1 MRLRK
6 SWCLVIAL
14 IAGLSTAAWTHSNSV
29 QNQNSSAVTNDGKI
43 PISTKSAEA
52 RKEFLLGRDLFDRG
66 LVPDAIPHFEKA
78 ISLDPDFAS
87 AELARA
93 NSAVRDPKG
102 AFEHVQKA
110 VSLADKVSE
119 GERLLILATEA
130 ELKGDPMKWKGSL
143 EKLVAAYPNDERA
156 ENELATFYFA
166 TQQYQLA
173 IDHSKKTTALA
184 PNFAPAYD
192 LLGYSY
198 REQGD
203 YADAESAFKKYT
215 ELIPD
220 SPDPYDAY
228 AELLLKMGK
237 FEESIAQYRKALAIN
252 PKFESS
258 RYGISAD
265 EMYLGRPEAA
275 QAILQEMAD
284 KAENESDQR
293 AAYFGMAILY
303 CDAGKFDQALKPVDK
318 MYDLSVER
326 KDPTAIALV
335 LQLQG
340 WIMMEM
346 GNHDG
351 AKRKFDGALQSI
363 ETSNLPQEVKDNWTV
378 RHHLDL
384 AALAIAQK
392 DYAAAKA
399 HAAEFRQGAEH
410 SKDPGELQ
418 QVHEMAGRIALAEN
432 DYANAVVELQQA
444 DLQDARNL
452 YWLGLA
458 YQGKGD
464 AAKAKDFFAKAAG
477 SNSLPSIHYAFIRA
491 KVLKMVQNKAVEG
504 KDPALQSLYDQ
515 HRWFEL
521 RQMINGRDA
530 PAFYKGAVASAFND
544 AVAAEKYLHEA
555 VNLHPNSDSAEDAH
569 SMLASLHM
577 RSGQYKRAAEQLDD
591 ILKLKPED
599 ADAQNARVLFEAWS
613 KHPDQSTLRV
623 RSTTIHADIKKDGV
637 KLPVLIHGKTVHWLL
652 DTGANFSLMSESEA
666 RMLGVGVDETSASV
680 ADSAGGSAKMRT
692 AVVNELAIGGVQ
704 MRNVAFLILPDSQEP
719 MSDWPRGERGVIG
732 IQIATALQSIRW
744 NRDGVFEVSSGSRQS
759 TKDDSD
765 LCFDGLSPVTRVQFE
780 GKELDFQLD
789 TGDQSGSQLWT
800 RFANDFPTLVK
811 QRGSESKQEIKQVGG
826 ANERATIVL
835 PEIPLRIGGLNTAL
849 RPAQVFSKPVGDDFH
864 HGLIGMDLLSQAREV
879 RIDFVSMTLELLP

>member
-1 MRLRK
+1 MHFPK
-6 SWCLVIAL
+6 SRCLVFTL
-14 IAGLSTAAWTHSNSV
+14 VAGMSTVAWTRSNCA
-29 QNQNSSAVTNDGKI
+29 QNQNSSGATNDGKI
-43 PISTKSAEA
+43 PITTKSVEA

-66 LVPDAIPHFEKA
+66 LVQDAIVHFEKA
-78 ISLDPDFAS
+78 IWLDPDFAS

-130 ELKGDPMKWKGSL
+130 ELNGDPMKWKGSL
-143 EKLVAAYPNDERA
+143 EKLVAAYPSDERA
-156 ENELATFYFA
+156 ENELATFYLA

-173 IDHSKKTTALA
+173 IDHSKRATVLA
-184 PNFAPAYD
+184 PTFAPAYD
-192 LLGYSY
+192 LLGYAY
-198 REQGD
+198 RERGD
-203 YADAESAFKKYT
+203 YPDAESAFKRYT

-237 FEESIAQYRKALAIN
+237 FDESIVQYRKALAIN

-284 KAENESDQR
+284 KAENESDRR
-293 AAYFGMAILY
+293 AAYFGMAIVY
-303 CDAGKFDQALKPVDK
+303 CDGGKFDQALKPVDK

-340 WIMMEM
+340 WILMEM
-346 GNHDG
+346 GNYDG

-363 ETSNLPQEVKDNWTV
+363 ETSDLPQGVKDNWAV
-378 RHHLDL
+378 RHHFDL

-392 DYAAAKA
+392 DYPAAKA
-399 HAAEFRQGAEH
+399 LAAEFRQGAEH

-418 QVHEMAGRIALAEN
+418 QVHELAGRIALAES
-432 DYANAVVELQQA
+432 DYANAVAELQQA
-444 DLQDARNL
+444 DLRDARNL

-477 SNSLPSIHYAFIRA
+477 FDSLPSIHYAFIRT
-491 KVLKMVQNKAVEG
+491 KVLKMVQM
-504 KDPALQSLYDQ
+504 QSLYDQ

-521 RQMINGRDA
+521 RQMTNGRDA
-530 PAFYKGAVASAFND
+530 PALYKGAVASAFND

-555 VNLHPNSDSAEDAH
+555 VNLRPNSDSAENAH
-569 SMLASLHM
+569 SLLEYLYM
-577 RSGQYKRAAEQLDD
+577 RSGRYKRAAEQLDE

-599 ADAQNARVLFEAWS
+599 ADAQNVRVLFEAWS

-623 RSTTIHADIKKDGV
+623 RPTTIRAEINKDGV

-680 ADSAGGSAKMRT
+680 ADSSGGRAKMRT
-692 AVVNELAIGGVQ
+692 AVVNELGIGGVL

-719 MSDWPRGERGVIG
+719 MSDWPLGERGVIG

-744 NRDGVFEVSSGSRQS
+744 NRDGVFEVSSGLRPSA
-759 TKDDSD
+759 KDDGG

-811 QRGSESKQEIKQVGG
+811 QRGTESKQVIKQVGG

-835 PEIPLRIGGLNTAL
+835 PELQLRIGGLNTAL
-849 RPAQVFSKPVGDDFH
+849 RHAQVFSKPVGDDFN

-879 RIDFVSMTLELLP
+879 RMDFVSMTIELLP